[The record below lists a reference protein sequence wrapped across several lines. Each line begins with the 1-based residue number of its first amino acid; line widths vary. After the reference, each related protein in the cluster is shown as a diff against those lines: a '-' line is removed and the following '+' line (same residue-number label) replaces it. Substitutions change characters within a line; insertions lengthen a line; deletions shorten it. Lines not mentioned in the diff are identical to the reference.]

1 MYFTLIAPLN
11 SLVHSNKRWTGVVPE
26 KMTVAPPFLQPEN
39 PPVECDASGKR
50 ESPTAEGV

>member
-1 MYFTLIAPLN
+1 MYFTLIAPFN
-11 SLVHSNKRWTGVVPE
+11 SLVRNNKKMDGVVPE
-26 KMTVAPPFLQPEN
+26 KMTVAPHSYNQS